1 MAMTVFDRRGL
12 WLALG
17 LACSAGG
24 AMAQEVTLRAVS
36 SFGVQTTFSREFV
49 AFVNR
54 VNEQGA
60 GLVRI
65 DLLGGPE
72 AMPPFEVGSA
82 VSNGVVD
89 IANVTGAFYGNLLP
103 IADALKMA
111 DVSAAEMRKNGAWAL
126 INELHETRMNVHY
139 LARTGIGTPFHI
151 YLTQPIES
159 PRLDGLRIRTTSVYR
174 AFINALGG
182 VPVQTAPGEVF
193 TALERG
199 QIEGYGWP
207 AQGILDLGWHEHTR
221 YRVDPGFYNVEVAFL
236 VNLDAWNRL
245 SDAQRAFLTEQA
257 IWAESQNDLNPERNA
272 AEYARQ
278 ADAGVQTITLSPA
291 DAEAWLTAA
300 YDSGWTEAAAV
311 DADLAARLR
320 ALIGA
325 R

>member
-1 MAMTVFDRRGL
+1 MTAFDRKGL

-17 LACSAGG
+17 LVCAAGG
-24 AMAQEVTLRAVS
+24 AAAQEVTLRAVS
-36 SFGVQTTFSREFV
+36 AFGVQTTFSREFM
-49 AFVNR
+49 AFVDR

-65 DLLGGPE
+65 EMLGGPE

-111 DVSAAEMRKNGAWAL
+111 DLSAAEMRENGAWAL

-151 YLTQPIES
+151 YLTQPIEG

-245 SDAQRAFLTEQA
+245 TDAQRAFLTEQA
-257 IWAESQNDLNPERNA
+257 IWAESQNDLNAERNA

-278 ADAGVQTITLSPA
+278 AEAGVETITLAPA

-300 YDSGWTEAAAV
+300 YDSGWAEAAAV
-311 DADLAARLR
+311 DAELAARLR

>member
-1 MAMTVFDRRGL
+1 MTAFDRKGFWL
-12 WLALG
+12 GLALG
-17 LACSAGG
+17 MACATGP
-24 AMAQEVTLRAVS
+24 AIAQETTLRAVS
-36 SFGVQTTFSREFV
+36 AFGVQTTFSREFM
-49 AFVNR
+49 AFVER
-54 VNEQGA
+54 VNAEGA

-65 DLLGGPE
+65 EMLGGPE
-72 AMPPFEVGSA
+72 AMPPFEVGNA

-89 IANVTGAFYGNLLP
+89 IANVTGAFYGTLLP
-103 IADALKMA
+103 IADALKLA
-111 DVSAAEMRKNGAWAL
+111 DVGTAEMRQNGAWAL

-151 YLTQPIES
+151 YLTQPIEGPS
-159 PRLDGLRIRTTSVYR
+159 LNGLRIRTTSVYR

-199 QIEGYGWP
+199 QIDGYGWP

-221 YRVDPGFYNVEVAFL
+221 FRVDPGFYNVEVAFL
-236 VNLDAWNRL
+236 VNLDAWNALR
-245 SDAQRAFLTEQA
+245 DDQREFLTRMA
-257 IWAESQNDLNPERNA
+257 IWAEQQNDLNPDRNA

-278 ADAGVQTITLSPA
+278 AAAGVQTITLSPA

-300 YDSGWTEAAAV
+300 YDAAWAEAATV

-320 ALIGA
+320 ALIGT

>member
-1 MAMTVFDRRGL
+1 MTAFTRLTVPAALATLIAMP
-12 WLALG
+12 LA
-17 LACSAGG
+17 
-24 AMAQEVTLRAVS
+24 AQEVTLRAVS

-49 AFVNR
+49 AFVER

-60 GLVRI
+60 GLVQI

-111 DVSAAEMRKNGAWAL
+111 DLSAAEMRENGAWDL

-151 YLTQPIES
+151 YLTQPIDGPS
-159 PRLDGLRIRTTSVYR
+159 LDGLRIRTTSVYR
-174 AFINALGG
+174 AFINELGG
-182 VPVQTAPGEVF
+182 VPVQTAPGEVY

-199 QIEGYGWP
+199 QVEGYGWP
-207 AQGILDLGWHEHTR
+207 AQGILDLGWHEHTK

-245 SDAQRAFLTEQA
+245 NDEQRAFLTEMG
-257 IWAESQNDLNPERNA
+257 IWAEGQNDLNAERNA
-272 AEYARQ
+272 ADYALQ
-278 ADAGVQTITLSPA
+278 AEAGVETIALSPE
-291 DAEAWLTAA
+291 DAEAWLTTA
-300 YDSGWTEAAAV
+300 YDAGWAEAATV

-320 ALIGA
+320 ALIGT